1 MTSTLQIFRTVA
13 VAAGLLAFATGA
25 APQSVAQPRGHE
37 HGHHTGRL
45 QSPTGRAVAP
55 SVMEQIAALDTRI
68 EMLATD
74 MRMLSGDM
82 KVEAITSLL
91 TALIERQSLMESG
104 MKTMREGMMRRM
116 EEDREPPADSP
127 EQEPGGM
134 CAPSN

>member
-1 MTSTLQIFRTVA
+1 
-13 VAAGLLAFATGA
+13 
-25 APQSVAQPRGHE
+25 
-37 HGHHTGRL
+37 
-45 QSPTGRAVAP
+45 
-55 SVMEQIAALDTRI
+55 
-68 EMLATD
+68 MLATD

-104 MKTMREGMMRRM
+104 VRTMREGMMRRM
-116 EEDREPPADSP
+116 EEPREPPADSS